1 MSEMHIFPRRTKNM
15 KHKDLQDFAK
25 RLKDTEEAIP
35 KVLAYCKKA
44 RTLVK
49 ELDSTTPK
57 DKNKRAKTIKKLY
70 NIMIPAVQ
78 PSENLCDLIYLSIPR
93 NAIDEHSTLNRVD
106 EYFRDLLNDESQF

>member
-1 MSEMHIFPRRTKNM
+1 MHIFPRRTKNM
-15 KHKDLQDFAK
+15 KHPDLQNFAK
-25 RLKDTEEAIP
+25 ILKDTEEAIP

-57 DKNKRAKTIKKLY
+57 DKNKRAKIIKKLY

-78 PSENLCDLIYLSIPR
+78 PSENLSDLIYLSIPR
-93 NAIDEHSTLNRVD
+93 NAIDEHSTLDRVD